1 MQQSKSRPIPLLIG
15 ATLIFVCAVA
25 PSGLAQTPPAAT
37 PTPPAAAPTPPA
49 AAPTAP
55 AATPAPPAGIQLPS
69 AGTEVPPATPPL
81 TEAELKKLDDLIAQ
95 QGKDI
100 AVTPIITEILGL
112 TKGDQAM
119 TCRAFAAIGEGN
131 EVHQIYLLPDGKGY
145 LAAHFYKDKL
155 DVYSVDKT
163 FGLVAALE
171 GVRGQYPAP
180 TTFADAQY
188 GYHFEQAWW
197 AKYADTH

>member
-1 MQQSKSRPIPLLIG
+1 MQQSQSRPILI
-15 ATLIFVCAVA
+15 AAALIFVCAAA
-25 PSGLAQTPPAAT
+25 PSGFAQAPPAVT
-37 PTPPAAAPTPPA
+37 PTPPVVAPVPYTGPAGPPA
-49 AAPTAP
+49 A
-55 AATPAPPAGIQLPS
+55 IQLPP
-69 AGTEVPPATPPL
+69 AETQVVPATPPL
-81 TEAELKKLDDLIAQ
+81 TAAELKRIDDLIAQ

-112 TKGDQAM
+112 TKGDETM
-119 TCRAFAAIGEGN
+119 TCRAFAALGEGN
-131 EVHQIYLLPDGKGY
+131 EVHQIYLLADGKGY

-163 FGLVAALE
+163 FALVAALE

>member
-1 MQQSKSRPIPLLIG
+1 MQQSQSRPIPFLIAG
-15 ATLIFVCAVA
+15 ALIFVCVA
-25 PSGLAQTPPAAT
+25 APRGFAQTPPTAT
-37 PTPPAAAPTPPA
+37 PTPPAI
-49 AAPTAP
+49 APTAP
-55 AATPAPPAGIQLPS
+55 AGTPTPPAGIQLPP
-69 AGTEVPPATPPL
+69 AETQVAPATPPL
-81 TEAELKKLDDLIAQ
+81 TAAELKRIDDLIAQ
-95 QGKDI
+95 QGRDI

-112 TKGDQAM
+112 TKGDQTM
-119 TCRAFAAIGEGN
+119 TCRAFAAVGDGN
-131 EVHQIYLLPDGKGY
+131 EVHQIYLLADGKGY

-163 FGLVAALE
+163 FALVAALE

-197 AKYADTH
+197 AKYADSH

>member
-1 MQQSKSRPIPLLIG
+1 MQQSKSRPIPLLI
-15 ATLIFVCAVA
+15 AAALIFTAA
-25 PSGLAQTPPAAT
+25 AAQSGLAQTPPAAP
-37 PTPPAAAPTPPA
+37 PTPPAAAPVPYTGPAAPPA
-49 AAPTAP
+49 A
-55 AATPAPPAGIQLPS
+55 IQLPP
-69 AGTEVPPATPPL
+69 AETQVVPASQPL

-112 TKGDQAM
+112 TKGDQTM
-119 TCRAFAAIGEGN
+119 TCRAFAALGEGD
-131 EVHQIYLLPDGKGY
+131 EVHQIYLLADGKGY

>member
-1 MQQSKSRPIPLLIG
+1 MQQSQSRPIPFLIV
-15 ATLIFVCAVA
+15 AALIFVCVAA
-25 PSGLAQTPPAAT
+25 PSGFAQTPAATPPAAT
-37 PTPPAAAPTPPA
+37 PMPSPG
-49 AAPTAP
+49 
-55 AATPAPPAGIQLPS
+55 TPAPPAGIQLPP
-69 AGTEVPPATPPL
+69 AETQVAPATQPL
-81 TEAELKKLDDLIAQ
+81 TAAELKRIDDLIAQ

-112 TKGDQAM
+112 TKGDQAI
-119 TCRAFAAIGEGN
+119 TCRAFAAIGEGD
-131 EVHQIYLLPDGKGY
+131 EVHQIYILPDGKGY

-163 FGLVAALE
+163 FALVAALE

-197 AKYADTH
+197 AKYVDSH

>member
-1 MQQSKSRPIPLLIG
+1 MQQSQSRPILI
-15 ATLIFVCAVA
+15 AAALIFASVAA
-25 PSGLAQTPPAAT
+25 PSGFAQTPPAAT
-37 PTPPAAAPTPPA
+37 PTPPAAAPT
-49 AAPTAP
+49 AP
-55 AATPAPPAGIQLPS
+55 AGTPAPPAAIQLPP
-69 AGTEVPPATPPL
+69 AETQVAPATPPL
-81 TEAELKKLDDLIAQ
+81 TAAELKRVDDLIAQ

-112 TKGDQAM
+112 TKGDETM
-119 TCRAFAAIGEGN
+119 TCRAFAAVGEGN
-131 EVHQIYLLPDGKGY
+131 EVHQIYLLAGGKGY

-155 DVYSVDKT
+155 DVYSVDKS
-163 FGLVAALE
+163 FALVAALE

-197 AKYADTH
+197 AKYVDSH

>member
-15 ATLIFVCAVA
+15 AGLMFVCIAA
-25 PSGLAQTPPAAT
+25 QSGFAQTPPAAT
-37 PTPPAAAPTPPA
+37 STPPAVAPVPYTG
-49 AAPTAP
+49 TG
-55 AATPAPPAGIQLPS
+55 APPSGIQLPP

-81 TEAELKKLDDLIAQ
+81 TEAELKKIDDLIAQ
-95 QGKDI
+95 QGKDVAI
-100 AVTPIITEILGL
+100 TPIITDILGL
-112 TKGDQAM
+112 TKDNQTL
-119 TCRAFAAIGEGN
+119 TCRAFAAVGEGN

-155 DVYSVDKT
+155 DVYSVDKA
-163 FGLVAALE
+163 FNLIAALE
-171 GVRGQYPAP
+171 GVRGQVPAP

>member
-1 MQQSKSRPIPLLIG
+1 MQQSQSRPIPSLI
-15 ATLIFVCAVA
+15 AVALIFVCIAA
-25 PSGLAQTPPAAT
+25 PSGFAQTPPAAT
-37 PTPPAAAPTPPA
+37 PPAAAPVPSPG
-49 AAPTAP
+49 
-55 AATPAPPAGIQLPS
+55 TPAPPAGIQLPP
-69 AGTEVPPATPPL
+69 AETQVAPATSPL
-81 TEAELKKLDDLIAQ
+81 TAAELKRIDDLIAQ

-112 TKGDQAM
+112 TKGDETM
-119 TCRAFAAIGEGN
+119 TCRAFAAVGEGN
-131 EVHQIYLLPDGKGY
+131 EVHQIYLLADGKGY

-155 DVYSVDKT
+155 DVYSVDKA
-163 FGLVAALE
+163 FALVAALE

-197 AKYADTH
+197 AKYVDSH